1 MYMYLSRIL
10 HDRRKAFLIIIVI
23 LIPVLEVIQIIYQLK
38 QGNSMPNPHFATFLA
53 LYTIRHYLHKILFWF
68 LPLFTLFIAN
78 EDSLEDHDL
87 QYRNILIIR
96 SGEIG
101 YIKTKILGSFF
112 ISFGIICLGLILNM
126 LLVYVLFKNGT
137 YQKDD
142 FSDCAYYD
150 ISRITVPHPVM
161 SNIVYIGLTSILA
174 GLLGS
179 VGAALAM
186 VLKERRLVY
195 GLTFL
200 LWFIPVMSKQSLMYV
215 IQPFISVD
223 FMTVLPTLIGLVLC
237 YCVIIIAS
245 VYAEVIEDDL

>member
-1 MYMYLSRIL
+1 MKMYLSRIL
-10 HDRRKAFLIIIVI
+10 HDQRKAFLIMVVI
-23 LIPVLEVIQIIYQLK
+23 LIPALEVVQIIYQLK
-38 QGNSMPNPHFATFLA
+38 QGNSMPNPHYATFLA

-68 LPLFTLFIAN
+68 LPLFILFIAN
-78 EDSLEDHDL
+78 EDSLEDQDL
-87 QYRNILIIR
+87 QYRNILVVR
-96 SGEIG
+96 SGKIG
-101 YIKTKILGSFF
+101 YIKTKLLGSFC

-126 LLVYVLFKNGT
+126 LLVYILFKDGT

-150 ISRITVPHPVM
+150 VSRITVPHPVM

-179 VGAALAM
+179 VGTALAM
-186 VLKERRLVY
+186 VLKDRKIVY

-223 FMTVLPTLIGLVLC
+223 FVTILPTLTGLVLC
-237 YCVIIIAS
+237 YCVIVTAS
-245 VYAEVIEDDL
+245 VYAEVTEDDL